1 MAYTGTPVV
10 RNDRLSLPDGC
21 TPIGVGTEGWF
32 CWLHT
37 ATHFSYRL
45 PQSAYSLTLRKEKRK
60 QHDYW
65 YAYLKDDS
73 KLHNAYVGRSPTLT
87 AAHLAAV
94 AQHLLTKV
102 RQAHRATQP
111 QGGV

>member
-10 RNDRLSLPDGC
+10 RNDRLALPDGQERIC
-21 TPIGVGTEGWF
+21 VGTEGWF
-32 CWLHT
+32 RWLQT

-45 PQSAYSLTLRKEKRK
+45 PQSAYSLTLRKEKRR

-73 KLHNAYVGRSPTLT
+73 KLHNAYVGRSHTLT

-94 AQHLLTKV
+94 TQRLLAKV
-102 RQAHRATQP
+102 RQAQLATQS
-111 QGGV
+111 QGGA